1 MRNKLLATV
10 ALSAAIGYATL
21 AAAQNAPSGSQTGRE
36 TLSPKG
42 AEPHMKTAPQ
52 GAMTPRHG
60 SQSAQTE
67 TAPSGQA
74 GQQPI
79 PEKIQ
84 PKDEGANAQSEHGSS
99 AAERRSQKDELQR
112 GAQKDE
118 FQHGAQNENSERGG
132 MNAAHER
139 TGEGTETKANGPGGK
154 SAQLSVEQRTK
165 IKGIIGRGHVARVDH
180 PDFSVRVRDGRSA
193 KRTRDGIAERY
204 RRGCAAISRLRLRSR
219 RRRDPDR
226 RSPLAGDRSHPRGLV
241 VHRS

>member
-67 TAPSGQA
+67 TAPSGQT

-84 PKDEGANAQSEHGSS
+84 PKDEGANTQSEHGLN
-99 AAERRSQKDELQR
+99 APERRSQKDELQR

-118 FQHGAQNENSERGG
+118 SQHGAQNENSERGS

-139 TGEGTETKANGPGGK
+139 TGEGTETKANGPRGK

-180 PDFSVRVRDGRSA
+180 PDFSVRVGTVVPRSVHV
-193 KRTRDGIAERY
+193 TVLPSDIVEVVPQY
-204 RRGCAAISRLRLRSR
+204 RGYDYVLVGDEILIVDPHSLEIVAILE
-219 RRRDPDR
+219 
-226 RSPLAGDRSHPRGLV
+226 A
-241 VHRS
+241 

>member
-10 ALSAAIGYATL
+10 ALSAAIGCATF
-21 AAAQNAPSGSQTGRE
+21 AAAQNAPSGSQAGRE

-42 AEPHMKTAPQ
+42 AEPHMKAAPQ
-52 GAMTPRHG
+52 GAMSPQHG
-60 SQSAQTE
+60 SRSAQTE
-67 TAPSGQA
+67 TAPSGRT

-99 AAERRSQKDELQR
+99 TAERRSQKEELQR

-118 FQHGAQNENSERGG
+118 SQHGAQNENSERGS
-132 MNAAHER
+132 MNAAHAR

-165 IKGIIGRGHVARVDH
+165 IKGIIGRGRGHVARMDH
-180 PDFSVRVRDGRSA
+180 PDFSVRVGTVVPRSVHV
-193 KRTRDGIAERY
+193 TVLPSDIVEVVPQY
-204 RRGCAAISRLRLRSR
+204 RGYDYVLVGDEILIVDPHSLEIVAILE
-219 RRRDPDR
+219 
-226 RSPLAGDRSHPRGLV
+226 A
-241 VHRS
+241 

>member
-10 ALSAAIGYATL
+10 ALSAVIGCTTF
-21 AAAQNAPSGSQTGRE
+21 AAAQNAPTGNQTSKE

-42 AEPHMKTAPQ
+42 AEPHMKAAPR
-52 GAMTPRHG
+52 GAMNPRHG

-67 TAPSGQA
+67 TAPSGQT

-79 PEKIQ
+79 PEKIE
-84 PKDEGANAQSEHGSS
+84 PKGESSNAQTEHGSG
-99 AAERRSQKDELQR
+99 AAVHGSQKDELQR

-118 FQHGAQNENSERGG
+118 SQHGAQNENSERGG

-180 PDFSVRVRDGRSA
+180 PDFSVRVGTVVPRSVHV
-193 KRTRDGIAERY
+193 TVLPSDIVEVVPQY
-204 RRGCAAISRLRLRSR
+204 RGYDYVLVGDEILIVDPHSLEIVAILG
-219 RRRDPDR
+219 
-226 RSPLAGDRSHPRGLV
+226 A
-241 VHRS
+241 